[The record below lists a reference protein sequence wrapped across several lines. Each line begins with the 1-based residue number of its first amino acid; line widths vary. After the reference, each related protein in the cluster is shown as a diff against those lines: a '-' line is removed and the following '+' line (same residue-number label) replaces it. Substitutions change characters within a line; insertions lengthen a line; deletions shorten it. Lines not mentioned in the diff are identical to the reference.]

1 MNEALKF
8 KSDIMKNFFRK
19 VVKAFKVLAD
29 ANLLTFARNVAVSMT
44 AAVET
49 FPTPVPAIT
58 VISDQ
63 IDNYAELLQSS
74 ASRDKVQVALK
85 NQSKK
90 ALLLMLS
97 QLADYVNL
105 TAQGDE
111 VKLSE
116 SGFNLNKVPQP
127 ISIKTPAGV
136 VLTDGGN
143 SGELLLKC
151 KRVAGASGYMYQN
164 TTDPLLTETSWV
176 SIAATTTSFT
186 FTGLTKGVTYYC
198 RVVAVGGNQQL
209 MNSIVLNRVS
219 Q

>member
-1 MNEALKF
+1 MNEALKL
-8 KSDIMKNFFRK
+8 KLHIMKKFFRK

-29 ANLLTFARNVAVSMT
+29 AKLLTFSQNVTASMA

-49 FPTPVPAIT
+49 YPTPVPAI
-58 VISDQ
+58 VDVASQISD
-63 IDNYAELLQSS
+63 YEALLRSS

-85 NQSKK
+85 NQCKQ
-90 ALLLMLS
+90 ALLQMLS

-111 VKLSE
+111 AKLAE

-127 ISIKTPAGV
+127 ISLKAPTGV

-143 SGELLLKC
+143 SGELFLKC
-151 KRVAGASGYMYQN
+151 KRVAGASGYMYQY
-164 TTDPLLTETSWV
+164 TTDPLLAESSWV
-176 SIAATTTSFT
+176 SFAATTTFFT

-209 MNSIVLNRVS
+209 MNSIILNRVS